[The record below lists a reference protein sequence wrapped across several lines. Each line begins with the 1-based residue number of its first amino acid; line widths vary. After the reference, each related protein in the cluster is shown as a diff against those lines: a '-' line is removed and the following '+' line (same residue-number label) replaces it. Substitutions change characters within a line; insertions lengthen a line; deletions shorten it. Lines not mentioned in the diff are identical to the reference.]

1 MVKRGY
7 VIAGVALLV
16 VLLAAGAFVYENS
29 LGTGVSQVSP
39 SPTVAAVNLTAD
51 IEVTAFQ
58 ALELLESDQQTKDWK
73 AGKTNMTITMISS
86 DFCDDGRSDRWTV
99 NYVSDTMDAVAK
111 LDSGTVYVTP
121 EGASQGVPLQ
131 AQRITTTGLIDS
143 DEACNIALNMMN
155 EALQYPSGPASA
167 KLTAKSSGNYE
178 WDLSYSLENGGY
190 YIIRI
195 DAASGN
201 VTGSAQ
207 F

>member
-1 MVKRGY
+1 MVKMGY
-7 VIAGVALLV
+7 VIAGVALVV
-16 VLLAAGAFVYENS
+16 VLLAVGAFVYENS
-29 LGTGVSQVSP
+29 TGTGASQVSP
-39 SPTVAAVNLTAD
+39 SPTAAAVNLTD
-51 IEVTAFQ
+51 DKEVTAFQ
-58 ALELLESDQQTKDWK
+58 ALELLENDQQTKDWK
-73 AGKTNMTITMISS
+73 AGKTNVTVTMISS
-86 DFCDDGRSDRWTV
+86 DFCDNGWSDRWTV

-111 LDSGTVYVTP
+111 LDNGTVYVTP

-143 DEACNIALNMMN
+143 DDACSIALNTMN
-155 EALQYPSGPASA
+155 EALRYPSGPASA
-167 KLTAKSSGNYE
+167 KLTAKSSGNYV
-178 WDLSYSLENGGY
+178 WDLSYSLENGGN